1 MSTIFIN
8 SQNSKTSDAHR
19 LTINLMDKIYSQKV
33 DNRVVSSNL
42 RMYYTGKNITASHR
56 NNKFKI

>member
-19 LTINLMDKIYSQKV
+19 LRINLMDKIYSQKV

-42 RMYYTGKNITASHR
+42 RMYYTGKNVKTSYR